1 MEIQKSSFRGQ
12 DNFAKLGCLLVGLLN
27 YKFVVLTHIIN
38 NELIF
43 ILIKPIKYNALLM
56 WYLY

>member
-56 WYLY
+56 